1 MIPHRSIFA
10 LLFTALCATAPF
22 ARADDEEKKHPID
35 AKVAALFDKA
45 VSTADMMQ
53 AADKGT
59 KLWDAELNRCYG
71 ELKKKM
77 KPAAFATLQAAQRQ
91 WLAYRDAQFKALD
104 EFYSQFDGTMY
115 LPMRADAGMTVIRTR
130 AMELYDMLEMLKEHA
145 Q

>member
-1 MIPHRSIFA
+1 MTAHRSIFTLLLLA
-10 LLFTALCATAPF
+10 LLATAPF
-22 ARADDEEKKHPID
+22 VRAEDEEKKHPID

-45 VSTADMMQ
+45 VSTHDMIQ
-53 AADKGT
+53 AAGQGT

-71 ELKKKM
+71 ELKKKL
-77 KPAAFATLQAAQRQ
+77 KPEAFTALQAAQRQ
-91 WLAYRDAQFKALD
+91 WIAYRDAQSKALD